1 MGTISDKLMRIIN
14 TKEDI
19 RQALISK
26 GYDVPTSI
34 PFKEYAKMI
43 LDLPCNADSFP
54 DIEGIVA
61 RYSAFGL
68 TNEQM
73 AANPV
78 WVDKTGNGHDIQLKN
93 FAWGGM
99 SGVGGYVDNWNS
111 SADWDIN
118 SYWVNSH
125 TDHKLQFITASTV
138 VQARSNNIYNAE
150 NVYKNI
156 LNVNGL
162 TEAVNK
168 GAVGGLRISATDPIT
183 SKAIKTF
190 SFDTDGVIQISF
202 DDVLQD
208 YYVVYF
214 VYGNNTNDID
224 ITIEQLPLYPGFI
237 LGDGVDDFAV
247 TEKELN
253 FEDTYTVYTAF
264 IPFQNNPTRNMIL
277 CGADSKKTFS
287 MQYSSLVYVSFI
299 AGNNYYINADFVN
312 GLNLFACKRN
322 GNNICIKNLLTNKVV
337 TGTCG
342 DWVENAGLYY
352 LWKNATYA
360 SFAKAAIAGQTICNG
375 YFSTDEDDEKVLD
388 WYKKQYPWLFPDQAW
403 TTVGKTNEDEDR
415 ATIANITGNGNDL
428 VLSNFGFI
436 EGSGY
441 GLYAENY
448 AGGRWVQSTDRAD
461 LTWTSYSVNITSVKV
476 ASTQLYYQSYPEQ
489 PSFIVPSY
497 KIKVYGLKDGQTLSY
512 RQATSEGQ
520 QLYKISEDG
529 TYTLP
534 SFPFKAN
541 GDWYGFTLNKVQESC
556 DITIEQIP
564 EYEGYLVTDGV
575 DDKAVS
581 KQFKFGENFTV
592 ILDFKFPVKK
602 ISYCGFDLSSKV
614 RIQNLQGSGVYVVLK
629 GNKTLIPSNVVRA
642 VTSEGKVYDEN
653 WNEYNIV
660 PGNISSNYTMVNLG
674 FDGSNQFAES
684 ATKLAGIYSSALSKD
699 DCIKAYNYLQ
709 TLKSK

>member
-61 RYSAFGL
+61 RYSASGL

-78 WVDKTGNGHDIQLKN
+78 WVDKTGNGYDLQLKN
-93 FAWGGM
+93 FSWGGM

-111 SADWDIN
+111 SADWAIN

-125 TDHKLQFITASTV
+125 TDHKLQFITASSV

-168 GAVGGLRISATDPIT
+168 GAVGGLRISAVDPIT
-183 SKAIKTF
+183 SKAIKSF
-190 SFDTDGVIQISF
+190 SFKTDGIIQISF

-208 YYVVYF
+208 YF
-214 VYGNNTNDID
+214 VAYLLYGSNTKDID

-264 IPFQNNPTRNMIL
+264 IPFQDDPTRNMIL

-342 DWVENAGLYY
+342 DWVENAGPYY

-403 TTVGKTNEDEDR
+403 TVVGKTNEDEDR

-428 VLSNFGFI
+428 VLSNFGFA

-441 GLYAENY
+441 GLYAYNFNSFNL
-448 AGGRWVQSTDRAD
+448 RDNVVKPTDVKKDSFRMIGTGNSNNVLILLNESDSAD
-461 LTWTSYSVNITSVKV
+461 WKIRIT
-476 ASTQLYYQSYPEQ
+476 
-489 PSFIVPSY
+489 
-497 KIKVYGLKDGQTLSY
+497 GMKDGDHLLAGNANKSGDYIKITKDGVYTFQKQY
-512 RQATSEGQ
+512 AANAT
-520 QLYKISEDG
+520 
-529 TYTLP
+529 
-534 SFPFKAN
+534 N
-541 GDWYGFTLNKVQESC
+541 GIWYNSSQEV
-556 DITIEQIP
+556 DVLVEQIP

-575 DDKAVS
+575 DDIASSNTVVYEAD
-581 KQFKFGENFTV
+581 FTFIGEWKFIQKDDTV
-592 ILDFKFPVKK
+592 AGIN
-602 ISYCGFDLSSKV
+602 SSSHLY
-614 RIQNLQGSGVYVVLK
+614 IQNRYNRGATVMINSAFENKKNITDYMTFKAITSK
-629 GNKTLIPSNVVRA
+629 GK
-642 VTSEGKVYDEN
+642 GYDEN
-653 WNEYNIV
+653 WNEVDLLYGDGNKGTSGVNIGGQGDTEFCHMIFKNMALYMNKV
-660 PGNISSNYTMVNLG
+660 
-674 FDGSNQFAES
+674 F
-684 ATKLAGIYSSALSKD
+684 TKD
-699 DCIKAYNYLQ
+699 ECIKAYNYLQ
-709 TLKSK
+709 TLKAK

>member
-61 RYSAFGL
+61 RYSASGL

-78 WVDKTGNGHDIQLKN
+78 WVDKTGNGYDLQLKN

-111 SADWDIN
+111 SADWAIN
-118 SYWVNSH
+118 SYWANSH
-125 TDHKLQFITASTV
+125 TDHKLQFITASSV

-168 GAVGGLRISATDPIT
+168 GSVKFLRIIATDPIT
-183 SKAIKTF
+183 SKEIKTF
-190 SFDTDGVIQISF
+190 SFETDGVIQISF

-208 YYVVYF
+208 YYVDYF
-214 VYGNNTNDID
+214 LYGSDTKDID

-237 LGDGVDDFAV
+237 LGGGVDDFAV

-360 SFAKAAIAGQTICNG
+360 SFARAAIAGQTICNG
-375 YFSTDEDDEKVLD
+375 YFSTDEDDEKVLN

-403 TTVGKTNEDEDR
+403 TVVGKTNEDEDR

-428 VLSNFGFI
+428 VLSNFGFA

-441 GLYAENY
+441 NEEGEYA
-448 AGGRWVQSTDRAD
+448 
-461 LTWTSYSVNITSVKV
+461 
-476 ASTQLYYQSYPEQ
+476 
-489 PSFIVPSY
+489 
-497 KIKVYGLKDGQTLSY
+497 
-512 RQATSEGQ
+512 
-520 QLYKISEDG
+520 
-529 TYTLP
+529 
-534 SFPFKAN
+534 
-541 GDWYGFTLNKVQESC
+541 
-556 DITIEQIP
+556 
-564 EYEGYLVTDGV
+564 GYLVTDGV
-575 DDKAVS
+575 DDKIIS
-581 KQFKFGENFTV
+581 SIFKMGNDWTV
-592 ILDFKFPVKK
+592 IGDWELINTGKNDNAGIVKFDSIV
-602 ISYCGFDLSSKV
+602 IYNYNS
-614 RIQNLQGSGVYVVLK
+614 VLINIK
-629 GNKTLIPSNVVRA
+629 NGRNILIPDQN
-642 VTSEGKVYDEN
+642 T
-653 WNEYNIV
+653 
-660 PGNISSNYTMVNLG
+660 VNAICS
-674 FDGSNQFAES
+674 DGR
-684 ATKLAGIYSSALSKD
+684 IYSKDWKESIYNEETESTSKNFLTIGYSGNAYTKIAFKNLAIYPTVLSRE

-709 TLKSK
+709 TLKAK